1 MKELLYS
8 LPLLACPLGMGL
20 MMWFMMRG
28 KKEGQAQNGAPRS
41 AADVAADA
49 QIASLR
55 AELDQLQAGQRDRE
69 RPADRTTGP
78 ASTRPL

>member
-20 MMWFMMRG
+20 MMWLMMRS
-28 KKEGQAQNGAPRS
+28 KKSDSQAQNGAPRS
-41 AADVAADA
+41 AADA

-69 RPADRTTGP
+69 RPVGRTTGP